1 MNEQNKELLFNA
13 LYTLWQ
19 KGLNENLSEKEKE
32 DNRYV
37 FDITVGVVERENLEE
52 EFEKYYFE
60 REEREKKERN
70 KNG

>member
-19 KGLNENLSEKEKE
+19 KGLNENLSEKEKK

-52 EFEKYYFE
+52 EFEKYYVE
-60 REEREKKERN
+60 REEREKKERE
-70 KNG
+70 K

>member
-60 REEREKKERN
+60 REEREKKER
-70 KNG
+70 KK

>member
-60 REEREKKERN
+60 REEREKKERE
-70 KNG
+70 K

>member
-37 FDITVGVVERENLEE
+37 FDITVGVVERE
-52 EFEKYYFE
+52 KK
-60 REEREKKERN
+60 EREK
-70 KNG
+70 